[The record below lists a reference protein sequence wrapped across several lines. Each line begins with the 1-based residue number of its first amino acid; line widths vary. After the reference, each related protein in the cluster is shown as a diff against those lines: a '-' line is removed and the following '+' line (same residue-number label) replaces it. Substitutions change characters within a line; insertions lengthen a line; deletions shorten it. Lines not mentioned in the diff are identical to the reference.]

1 MKTSHIHIDSHLGP
15 DELVEIMRKDIRAGL
30 ESTPKK
36 LLPKYFYDA
45 RGSELFEEI
54 TEQPEYYQTR
64 TERKLLIDIAPDLVQ
79 RHHFEE
85 LLELGSGSST
95 KTRVLL
101 DPMHNDHHLR
111 KYIPFDVSPSMVH
124 RVGEELT
131 AEYPELEVHGIIGD
145 FTRHLREVPKGSR
158 RLIVFLGGTIG
169 NFEPQNAVR
178 FLSDLAST
186 LTDSDRILLGTDLV
200 KDVRVLEAAYNDQA
214 GVTAEFNRNILRV
227 INNELD
233 ADFPVEGYQ
242 HHAFF
247 NDEDNR
253 IEMWLRSTSAHRVRV
268 NELGLELDIRE
279 GEPIRTE
286 LSHKFTRTSAQ
297 SMVQRAGLRIEE
309 WHTDAENLFALS
321 LLALAS

>member
-1 MKTSHIHIDSHLGP
+1 MKTSSIHIDTHLGP
-15 DELVEIMRKDIRAGL
+15 DELVEIMRKDVRAGL

-36 LLPKYFYDA
+36 LLPKYFYDQ
-45 RGSELFEEI
+45 RGSELFEDI

-64 TERKLLIDIAPDLVQ
+64 TERKLLLEVAPGLVQ

-131 AEYPELEVHGIIGD
+131 AEYPELEVHGVIGD
-145 FTRHLREVPKGSR
+145 FTRHLRDVPRGSH
-158 RLIVFLGGTIG
+158 RLVVFLGGTIG

-178 FLSDLAST
+178 FLSDIAST
-186 LTDSDRILLGTDLV
+186 LTESDRILLGTDLI
-200 KDVRVLEAAYNDQA
+200 KDVGVLEAAYNDKA
-214 GVTAEFNRNILRV
+214 GVTAEFNRNVLHV
-227 INNELD
+227 INNELG
-233 ADFPVEGYQ
+233 ADFPVESYQ

-247 NDEDNR
+247 NEEDSR
-253 IEMWLRSTSAHRVRV
+253 IEMWLRSTKAHHVEV
-268 NELGLELDIRE
+268 KQLDLALDIRE

-286 LSHKFTRTSAQ
+286 LSHKYTRESVAH
-297 SMVQRAGLRIEE
+297 MVQMAGLRIEE
-309 WHTDAENLFALS
+309 WHTDADGLFALS
-321 LLALAS
+321 LLAPA